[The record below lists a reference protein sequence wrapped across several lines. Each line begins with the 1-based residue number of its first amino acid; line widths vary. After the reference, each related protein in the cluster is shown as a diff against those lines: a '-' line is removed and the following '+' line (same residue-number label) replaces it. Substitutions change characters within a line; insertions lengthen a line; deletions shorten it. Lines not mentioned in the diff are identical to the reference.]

1 MHEKSWV
8 RKLTNS
14 NLRNDELNNLDLFS
28 GREMTDLQIPYSFQK
43 RYPS

>member
-14 NLRNDELNNLDLFS
+14 NLRNDELNNLDCAYWGF
-28 GREMTDLQIPYSFQK
+28 EIND
-43 RYPS
+43 